1 MKYQEPTTIIGKA
14 RKWFKEK
21 GLTLELE
28 RGSAYIRINE
38 DIDVQITSSEVQA
51 RAKMYDESRGINLS
65 TELYQENKLHN

>member
-51 RAKMYDESRGINLS
+51 RAKMY
-65 TELYQENKLHN
+65 Y